1 MEQDG
6 YVSLWIGK
14 SESDEELLNYVET
27 DYTEDGDCLPSQFL
41 KDFNID
47 IDDFDEDYIERVC
60 LENDTNSVSEI
71 IDGCS
76 YGDIVVPEFEKMVD
90 GIQVKKINSGILL
103 YNFKYDGSVEVIK
116 NKNYE
121 FRYIGTVKYM

>member
-1 MEQDG
+1 MEQEG

-47 IDDFDEDYIERVC
+47 IDD
-60 LENDTNSVSEI
+60 
-71 IDGCS
+71 
-76 YGDIVVPEFEKMVD
+76 
-90 GIQVKKINSGILL
+90 ILFL
-103 YNFKYDGSVEVIK
+103 YNLNQSHLYQ
-116 NKNYE
+116 Y
-121 FRYIGTVKYM
+121 